1 MAKEPL
7 RTLTIEFLEDTASGL
22 RSVTQSNWSVEC
34 LISSRSALPKTLASE
49 ASRTAL
55 DVPGVYLLVGPPERA
70 DDDSQKDARLYV
82 GQADSA
88 ADRLDSHLRAEGKKW
103 WRTVVVIRR
112 AGKSPLNLSQC
123 KFLES
128 RFYGLASQAGA
139 CVLTNKNAP
148 QPAHL
153 SPSEVSATEEFLGKA
168 LVIVNALGLN
178 FFDVQP
184 PAETKQPVGQV
195 DASPPEVPPNLR
207 TLLDAVRQVVTAPSF
222 ARSEWYWT
230 HTPDYRAKVVSDG
243 DFRVFV
249 RITWAKNW
257 LTLKLGKLGEQGK
270 FKVSSSA
277 DLEKVRPTI
286 QRAYENAV
294 KYLERG
300 R

>member
-1 MAKEPL
+1 M
-7 RTLTIEFLEDTASGL
+7 
-22 RSVTQSNWSVEC
+22 
-34 LISSRSALPKTLASE
+34 
-49 ASRTAL
+49 
-55 DVPGVYLLVGPPERA
+55 
-70 DDDSQKDARLYV
+70 
-82 GQADSA
+82 GQADSV
-88 ADRLDSHLRAEGKKW
+88 ADRLDSHLKAEGKKW

-112 AGKSPLNLSQC
+112 TGKSPLNLSQC

-128 RFYGLASQAGA
+128 RLYALATQAGA

-153 SPSEVSATEEFLGKA
+153 SPTEISGTEEFLGKA

-178 FFDVQP
+178 FFDVEP
-184 PAETKQPVGQV
+184 AAETKQVVNQPEG
-195 DASPPEVPPNLR
+195 PPEVPPNLQ
-207 TLLDAVRQVVTAPSF
+207 TLLDAIRGIVTAPSF
-222 ARSEWYWT
+222 SRSEWYWT

-277 DLEKVRPTI
+277 DLEKVRATI
-286 QRAYENAV
+286 QKAYENAV